1 MSLNFC
7 TLTSGSS
14 GNSVFIGTEYTK
26 LLIDAGLSGKRIIE
40 GLSFLD
46 IPGNKIDALF
56 VTHEHID
63 HTKGVGILSRKF
75 DIPIYATPGTWEAM
89 EG

>member
-46 IPGNKIDALF
+46 IPE
-56 VTHEHID
+56 T
-63 HTKGVGILSRKF
+63 R
-75 DIPIYATPGTWEAM
+75 
-89 EG
+89 